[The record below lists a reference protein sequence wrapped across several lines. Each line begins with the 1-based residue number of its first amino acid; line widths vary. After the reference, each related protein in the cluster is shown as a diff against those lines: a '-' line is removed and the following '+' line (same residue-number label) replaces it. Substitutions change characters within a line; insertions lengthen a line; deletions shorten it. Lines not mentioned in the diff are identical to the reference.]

1 MCSFTGIALSY
12 WLGKVGDF
20 KPTFSVPTPA
30 KYSVRQLLHTI
41 TVVRVRCK
49 HLDVA
54 NRNDTS
60 KFVKCN
66 LGLLALGK

>member
-1 MCSFTGIALSY
+1 M
-12 WLGKVGDF
+12 
-20 KPTFSVPTPA
+20 PTFSVPTPA

-41 TVVRVRCK
+41 TTVCVRCK
-49 HLDVA
+49 HLNVA